1 MFDVLMYLFETYIHS
16 DADVMVE
23 QDELTDELSRAGFN
37 QEEIEKALNW
47 LERLANLHDSEREVY
62 VTASAQGSMRI
73 YAPQELAR
81 LSTECR
87 GFLLFLEQAQ
97 VLNAETREICIERLL
112 ELDKPDIEL
121 DDLKWVVMMVLF
133 NVPGSENAYQQM
145 EELVFD
151 ESDGVIHWQSG
162 AALVEFRPSGFQ
174 GAAHVKNRSS
184 PLFCPRTCIRARAVP
199 AVWCRAGDPSG
210 QAWPLPGL
218 FGLPLL

>member
-1 MFDVLMYLFETYIHS
+1 
-16 DADVMVE
+16 
-23 QDELTDELSRAGFN
+23 
-37 QEEIEKALNW
+37 
-47 LERLANLHDSEREVY
+47 VY
-62 VTASAQGSMRI
+62 VSASAQGSMRI

-151 ESDGVIHWQSG
+151 ESDGVIH
-162 AALVEFRPSGFQ
+162 
-174 GAAHVKNRSS
+174 
-184 PLFCPRTCIRARAVP
+184 
-199 AVWCRAGDPSG
+199 
-210 QAWPLPGL
+210 
-218 FGLPLL
+218 

>member
-23 QDELTDELSRAGFN
+23 QEELTDELSRAGFN
-37 QEEIEKALNW
+37 QDEIEKALNW

-97 VLNAETREICIERLL
+97 VLNA
-112 ELDKPDIEL
+112 
-121 DDLKWVVMMVLF
+121 
-133 NVPGSENAYQQM
+133 
-145 EELVFD
+145 
-151 ESDGVIHWQSG
+151 
-162 AALVEFRPSGFQ
+162 
-174 GAAHVKNRSS
+174 
-184 PLFCPRTCIRARAVP
+184 
-199 AVWCRAGDPSG
+199 
-210 QAWPLPGL
+210 
-218 FGLPLL
+218 